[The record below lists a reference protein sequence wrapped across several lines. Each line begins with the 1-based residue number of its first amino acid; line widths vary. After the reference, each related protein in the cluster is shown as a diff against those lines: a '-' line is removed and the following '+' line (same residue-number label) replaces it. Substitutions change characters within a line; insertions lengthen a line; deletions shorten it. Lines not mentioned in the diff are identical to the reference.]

1 MRPIYINQD
10 DSSTRFLYLQLYD
23 QIKLRVLSGEIKA
36 GEKLPSLRTLAKEL
50 GISITTASLA
60 YDQLLVEGYIVS
72 RPKSGYFVAAI
83 SPSVA
88 AGTSAGGPGLPP
100 FAAGASAGGLG
111 LPPFA
116 AGASAG
122 GLGLPPFAAGASAG
136 ALGLP
141 PFAAGASAGGP
152 GNSASIPSGAG
163 RSASALQEAAS
174 DKSSALAPSSNNDAG
189 VKRQPAVNSAIFA
202 NHVKPTNPT
211 ISINFN
217 MHSLGG
223 IGGFSFPSSAYI
235 SDPSCFDF
243 VKWKKC
249 SARVFNEYSD
259 LLLFESDPQGEAAL
273 RYEISKYLYSS
284 RGVTA
289 DPDNIVIG
297 AGTQQI
303 TSHLSRILL
312 KTGVRLVCLED
323 PGYLPVQSMFRDAG
337 FSISHIP
344 VRRDGIEIA
353 KLPANI
359 RSAVYVNPSNQ
370 FPTGA
375 VMPAGRRY
383 ELLDWAAANGS
394 VIIEDDYDSELRYFG
409 KPVPAL
415 QGLDKLGCVVYL
427 GSFSS
432 TLFPAIKISYMV
444 LPENMAQ
451 IFRSIKREYTQ
462 TCSKAE
468 QLTLALFM
476 EDGYYYTGIRKVRS
490 LYAQKLQTALAA
502 FSAHGGGVATP
513 IDTHSGI
520 NLTVKVRSQKKAEQ
534 LCEEAK
540 SLGLQMV
547 PLSEITDQETS
558 ALIFY
563 YSRLPLAQIEPLIR
577 QLLAL
582 WGKL

>member
-1 MRPIYINQD
+1 MKPIYINQD
-10 DSSTRFLYLQLYD
+10 NSSERFLYLQLYD
-23 QIKLRVLSGEIKA
+23 EIKKRVLSGEMKA

-50 GISITTASLA
+50 GISITTTSLA
-60 YDQLLVEGYIVS
+60 YNQLLVEGYIVS
-72 RPKSGYFVAAI
+72 RPKSGYFIADI
-83 SPSVA
+83 FPSA
-88 AGTSAGGPGLPP
+88 LRKINAEAFNADSKSRKAGTKKSPVD
-100 FAAGASAGGLG
+100 FATSSNCDARTAEH
-111 LPPFA
+111 
-116 AGASAG
+116 
-122 GLGLPPFAAGASAG
+122 
-136 ALGLP
+136 
-141 PFAAGASAGGP
+141 
-152 GNSASIPSGAG
+152 SASPAN
-163 RSASALQEAAS
+163 S
-174 DKSSALAPSSNNDAG
+174 DMC
-189 VKRQPAVNSAIFA
+189 AVGN
-202 NHVKPTNPT
+202 
-211 ISINFN
+211 
-217 MHSLGG
+217 
-223 IGGFSFPSSAYI
+223 IGGFSFPASAYI
-235 SDPSCFDF
+235 SDPGCFDF

-249 SARVFNEYSD
+249 SARVFNEYSE

-284 RGVTA
+284 RGVNA
-289 DPDNIVIG
+289 SPESIVIG

-303 TSHLSRILL
+303 TSHLSRILA
-312 KTGVRLVCLED
+312 KMDIRLVCLEA

-344 VRRDGIEIA
+344 VKRDGIDIA

-415 QGLDKLGCVVYL
+415 QGLDKPDCVVYL

-444 LPENMAQ
+444 LPEKMAE
-451 IFRSIKREYTQ
+451 IFRSIKHEYTQ

-476 EDGYYYTGIRKVRS
+476 EDGYYYTGIRKLRS

-513 IDTHSGI
+513 INTHSGI
-520 NLTVKVRSQKKAEQ
+520 NLTVKVRSQKKAGQ
-534 LCEEAK
+534 LCEDAK
-540 SLGLQMV
+540 LLGLQMV
-547 PLSEITDQETS
+547 PLSEISDQETS

-563 YSRLPLAQIEPLIR
+563 YSRLPLERIEPLIR
-577 QLLAL
+577 QLLEL
-582 WGKL
+582 WRKL

>member
-10 DSSTRFLYLQLYD
+10 NSSERFLYLQLYD
-23 QIKLRVLSGEIKA
+23 EIKLRVLIGEMKT

-60 YDQLLVEGYIVS
+60 YNQLLVEGYIVS
-72 RPKSGYFVAAI
+72 RPKSGYFVAAV
-83 SPSVA
+83 SPSA
-88 AGTSAGGPGLPP
+88 AG
-100 FAAGASAGGLG
+100 
-111 LPPFA
+111 
-116 AGASAG
+116 
-122 GLGLPPFAAGASAG
+122 
-136 ALGLP
+136 
-141 PFAAGASAGGP
+141 
-152 GNSASIPSGAG
+152 I
-163 RSASALQEAAS
+163 SASASGISFSVADSASTVKGKTNPAKASAAFV
-174 DKSSALAPSSNNDAG
+174 PSSNCDAG
-189 VKRQPAVNSAIFA
+189 VKRQPA
-202 NHVKPTNPT
+202 
-211 ISINFN
+211 
-217 MHSLGG
+217 
-223 IGGFSFPSSAYI
+223 AYI

-249 SARVFNEYSD
+249 SSRVFNEYSD

-289 DPDNIVIG
+289 SPNNIVIG
-297 AGTQQI
+297 AGTQQM

-312 KTGVRLVCLED
+312 KTGVGLVCLED

-444 LPENMAQ
+444 LPENMAE

-502 FSAHGGGVATP
+502 FSVYGGGVATP
-513 IDTHSGI
+513 IDTRSGI

-582 WGKL
+582 WRAR

>member
-10 DSSTRFLYLQLYD
+10 NSNERFLYLQLYD
-23 QIKLRVLSGEIKA
+23 EIKNRILSGEMKA
-36 GEKLPSLRTLAKEL
+36 GEKLLSLRTSAKEL

-60 YDQLLVEGYIVS
+60 YNQLLVEGYIVS

-88 AGTSAGGPGLPP
+88 AGTSPAGSGISLSSTSGT
-100 FAAGASAGGLG
+100 GAS
-111 LPPFA
+111 P
-116 AGASAG
+116 
-122 GLGLPPFAAGASAG
+122 
-136 ALGLP
+136 
-141 PFAAGASAGGP
+141 
-152 GNSASIPSGAG
+152 
-163 RSASALQEAAS
+163 SALQKAAS
-174 DKSSALAPSSNNDAG
+174 DMSSAVLAPSSNSDAY
-189 VKRQPAVNSAIFA
+189 RF
-202 NHVKPTNPT
+202 
-211 ISINFN
+211 
-217 MHSLGG
+217 GG
-223 IGGFSFPSSAYI
+223 IGSFSFPSSAYI

-249 SARVFNEYSD
+249 SAKVFNEYSD
-259 LLLFESDPQGEAAL
+259 LLLFESDPQGEAVL

-289 DPDNIVIG
+289 NPDNIVIG

-337 FSISHIP
+337 FSLSHIP
-344 VRRDGIEIA
+344 VRRDGIDIA

-375 VMPAGRRY
+375 VMPAGKRY

-394 VIIEDDYDSELRYFG
+394 IIIEDDYDSELRYFG

-415 QGLDKLGCVVYL
+415 QGLDKQGCVVYL

-444 LPENMAQ
+444 LPENMAE

-502 FSAHGGGVATP
+502 FSAHGGGVAMP

-520 NLTVKVRSQKKAEQ
+520 NLTVKVRSQKKAEE

-547 PLSEITDQETS
+547 PLSEITDRETS

-563 YSRLPLAQIEPLIR
+563 YSRLPLSQIEPLIR

-582 WGKL
+582 WRACWAV